1 MIINKIKIGGF
12 KNIDLVEM
20 SLNNITVLVSQNSYG
35 KSNLM
40 QAIDF
45 GFDFISKT
53 NATKKRMMSWTSN
66 IPFTKHIASKDFE
79 MEVEMTTLNNKTE
92 FNVIYGYRFRWVRD
106 DKKGAKILDEWL
118 KIKAND
124 KNQKY
129 KQYID
134 RTEDKI
140 LYRTSETGR
149 CNVPITAETDELLV
163 NKIKAY
169 DNLFY
174 IDVLK
179 KINSIHAYVERYLD
193 ASRLY
198 DPDPIIRTDIEDFEI
213 ENNENL
219 PRMIFNLKEQ
229 YPDKYDMLIDS
240 FIQLFPQIIDIVVD
254 KIKVEHVGRTKIPK
268 DLPLKATDQVYLMRV
283 VDKYLNQPIRFENLS
298 DGTKRIFLLLTCIIL
313 SDINNLTLIG
323 IEEPENSI
331 HPSLLQSFLRVISQL
346 QGNCKVIMASHSPFI
361 VQYMDLDDVIIG
373 KPNNKG
379 IASFLKI
386 RQSMQKTLTSEAN
399 DMDISTGNYIFEL
412 LNSMDDGVSEVVRYM
427 EKDNN
432 G

>member
-92 FNVIYGYRFRWVRD
+92 FNVVYGYRFRWVRD

-198 DPDPIIRTDIEDFEI
+198 DPDPIIQTGIEDFEI

-254 KIKVEHVGRTKIPK
+254 KIKVKHIGRTKMPK

>member
-1 MIINKIKIGGF
+1 MIINRIKIGGF

-53 NATKKRMMSWTSN
+53 NTAKKRMMSWTSN

-179 KINSIHAYVERYLD
+179 KINSIHAYVERCLD

-198 DPDPIIRTDIEDFEI
+198 DPDPIIQTGIEDFEI

-254 KIKVEHVGRTKIPK
+254 KIKVKHIGRTKMPK

-298 DGTKRIFLLLTCIIL
+298 DGTKRVFLLLTCIIL

-346 QGNCKVIMASHSPFI
+346 QGNCKVVMASHSPFI

>member
-198 DPDPIIRTDIEDFEI
+198 DPDPIIQTGIEDFEI

-254 KIKVEHVGRTKIPK
+254 KIKVKHIGRTKMPK

-346 QGNCKVIMASHSPFI
+346 QGNCKVVMASHSPFI

>member
-1 MIINKIKIGGF
+1 
-12 KNIDLVEM
+12 M

-92 FNVIYGYRFRWVRD
+92 FNVVYGYRFRWVRD

-198 DPDPIIRTDIEDFEI
+198 DPDPIIQTGIEDFEI

-254 KIKVEHVGRTKIPK
+254 KIKVKHIGRTKMPK

>member
-53 NATKKRMMSWTSN
+53 NTAKKRMMSWTSN

-179 KINSIHAYVERYLD
+179 KINSIHAYVERHLD

-346 QGNCKVIMASHSPFI
+346 QGNCKVVMASHSPFI

>member
-1 MIINKIKIGGF
+1 MIINRIKIGGF

-198 DPDPIIRTDIEDFEI
+198 DPDPIIQTGIEDFEI

>member
-1 MIINKIKIGGF
+1 
-12 KNIDLVEM
+12 
-20 SLNNITVLVSQNSYG
+20 
-35 KSNLM
+35 
-40 QAIDF
+40 
-45 GFDFISKT
+45 
-53 NATKKRMMSWTSN
+53 MSWTSN

-179 KINSIHAYVERYLD
+179 KINSIHAYVERCLD

-198 DPDPIIRTDIEDFEI
+198 DPDPIIQTGIEDFEI

-254 KIKVEHVGRTKIPK
+254 KIKVKHIGRTKMPK

-298 DGTKRIFLLLTCIIL
+298 DGTKRVFLLLTCIIL

-346 QGNCKVIMASHSPFI
+346 QGNCKVVMASHSPFI

>member
-198 DPDPIIRTDIEDFEI
+198 DPDPIIQTGIEDFEI

-346 QGNCKVIMASHSPFI
+346 QGNCKVVMASHSPFI

-412 LNSMDDGVSEVVRYM
+412 LNSIDDGVSEVVRYM

>member
-198 DPDPIIRTDIEDFEI
+198 DPDPIIQTGIEDFEI

>member
-198 DPDPIIRTDIEDFEI
+198 DPDPIIQTGIEDFEI

-346 QGNCKVIMASHSPFI
+346 QGNCKVVMASHSPFI

-386 RQSMQKTLTSEAN
+386 RQSMQKALTSEAN

-412 LNSMDDGVSEVVRYM
+412 LNSIDDGVSEVVRYM